1 MPKAGIPITQASEFF
16 LQIYNGIGDVRQGCD
31 MKKEYVGF
39 IFSFVI
45 LNIAFVMFNYKEPE
59 GNIVVGNYVFSH
71 ISDSTGKY
79 INTRRPTVAVF
90 YDRDRMVKVSDGY
103 AVKYARN
110 NLTEG
115 EVVKVFWLNPCH
127 EAVVMFKGL
136 CFDDLAVGSMDIPM
150 AIQHY
155 KEKIEKLYLVV
166 FSIDMFLLVILC
178 VAFLERGALMLKKR

>member
-1 MPKAGIPITQASEFF
+1 MTRKGS
-16 LQIYNGIGDVRQGCD
+16 D
-31 MKKEYVGF
+31 MKKEYAGF
-39 IFSFVI
+39 IFLLVI

-71 ISDSTGKY
+71 ISDATGKY
-79 INTRRPTVAVF
+79 INVRRPTVAVF
-90 YDRDRMVKVSDGY
+90 YDGDRMVKASDGY
-103 AVKYARN
+103 VVKYARA

-136 CFDDLAVGSMDIPM
+136 CFDDLAVGSMHIPI

-166 FSIDMFLLVILC
+166 FSMDMFLLVILC
-178 VAFLERGALMLKKR
+178 VVLLERVALMYQKRRVK

>member
-1 MPKAGIPITQASEFF
+1 MI
-16 LQIYNGIGDVRQGCD
+16 
-31 MKKEYVGF
+31 KEYAGF
-39 IFSFVI
+39 IFPLVI
-45 LNIAFVMFNYKEPE
+45 LNIAIVMFNYKEPE

-71 ISDSTGKY
+71 ISYATGKY
-79 INTRRPTVAVF
+79 INSRRTTVAVF
-90 YDRDRMVKVSDGY
+90 YDGERMVNVSDGY
-103 AVKYARN
+103 AVKYART

-136 CFDDLAVGSMDIPM
+136 CFDDIAIGSMDIPM

-178 VAFLERGALMLKKR
+178 VVLLERVALKYQKRRGK